1 VAFLSKLNG
10 MLDGYEKDMVATMS
24 RMISI
29 KSISPMSGGTGE
41 GKRAD
46 FLQGLLRSWGFK
58 VERYEY
64 VDNTKTKRPSL
75 VVKYGSQKRTIWI
88 VSHIDTVSE
97 GDIKL
102 WKTDP
107 FKAAVKDGKIY
118 GRGTM
123 DDGQP
128 AISSMYALKALKT
141 ANTKLRYNFGLVLV
155 ADEELGSDY
164 GIKKLL
170 NERIFKST
178 DLFIVPDAG
187 SVKGDTIE
195 VAEKSIVWF
204 KITVHG
210 KQAHASTPALGTN
223 AFRYLVRFL
232 NTVDRELHSKYTKSN
247 RLFQPSTSTF
257 EMTKHE
263 KNVDSINIIPG
274 TEVAY
279 LDSRILPEYD
289 KEKVIRDVRKIAKR
303 PEFKSVRIEIEF
315 VQNEKAAPPTAVN
328 SEVVRVL
335 KKAIRQQRGIKPKAI
350 GIGGGTCAAY
360 FRRKGYPSVVWFTC
374 NDIAHQPNEYLVI
387 KDMVADAK
395 VFAALFV

>member
-1 VAFLSKLNG
+1 MAFLSKLNG